1 MMKTLLSA
9 SALALLI
16 ATPAAAQQ
24 MDRNAPAAAKP
35 ATTDTSRPAATET
48 RSDVRTDTKAQADTK
63 AQVVQ
68 PPGTIDADKLIGRN
82 IKNPDGDTIGEV
94 SSVLIGRDGKI
105 EAVIV
110 GVGGFLGI
118 GERKVAIDWDDLQ
131 VRDNGQTVVASMTKD
146 QLKALPEFRYAEDVD
161 RERDRA
167 ARTADTRTAPA
178 PAVGTTAPAG
188 APATRTMTET
198 RPATTAPAAG
208 ATTTAATTGTT
219 TGKSMN
225 LGEMSAQEIIGK
237 NVVNAKGDT
246 VGEIEDIVID
256 NNKAVHAIV
265 SVGGFLGMGD
275 KDVAVPFDE
284 LRMGQGNAVLM
295 SEASE
300 DQLKQ
305 MPAWKKDDNKW
316 HSVDRDKPVSGR

>member
-35 ATTDTSRPAATET
+35 ATTDTSRPATTET
-48 RSDVRTDTKAQADTK
+48 RSDVRTDTK

-82 IKNPDGDTIGEV
+82 IKNPEGETIGEV

-161 RERDRA
+161 RER
-167 ARTADTRTAPA
+167 ARTAADTRTAPA

-208 ATTTAATTGTT
+208 TTTTAAT

-225 LGEMSAQEIIGK
+225 LGEMSAQELIGK

-284 LRMGQGNAVLM
+284 LRMGQNNAVLM

-316 HSVDRDKPVSGR
+316 HSVDRDKPVVGR